1 MPADDCGFGPPCG
14 SVARTETGGGEGSFL
29 HRDAAAT
36 FSLTC
41 RYSRSPGLEKRKLAP
56 MLVIGSPEGPRVSMT
71 WVACAQTRPFSSVR
85 VKTMRDAAH
94 SKRHRRDIRRSQ
106 KLPDQTVS
114 LACFGHVLGGYV
126 GSLGSSSP
134 RSKRLVIEIRLI
146 KF

>member
-1 MPADDCGFGPPCG
+1 LKIEFPATCPPAI
-14 SVARTETGGGEGSFL
+14 VALDPHAGLLRALRRAGGEGSFL
-29 HRDAAAT
+29 HRDTAAP
-36 FSLTC
+36 FGLTC

-56 MLVIGSPEGPRVSMT
+56 MLVIGSPEGPRVPMT

-114 LACFGHVLGGYV
+114 LACFGHVPFNVLTSHMGKWTV
-126 GSLGSSSP
+126 
-134 RSKRLVIEIRLI
+134 
-146 KF
+146 